1 MNFEIAEDLFLIS
14 PLQFW
19 YATLLVGY
27 LAQEDVEPEPEGE
40 PEPEL
45 GWSILFLTMLIK
57 RIECYVCT
65 GTESLDSCAVNQT
78 ADSAVET
85 CAPGFHCSVR
95 LEISTFAHSVFRH
108 TLLKSA
114 TVKFII
120 EAAQNRV
127 IR

>member
-1 MNFEIAEDLFLIS
+1 MPKTLLDYYKKKRKKWRIGFRNLNFEIAEDLFLIS

-57 RIECYVCT
+57 R
-65 GTESLDSCAVNQT
+65 
-78 ADSAVET
+78 
-85 CAPGFHCSVR
+85 
-95 LEISTFAHSVFRH
+95 
-108 TLLKSA
+108 
-114 TVKFII
+114 
-120 EAAQNRV
+120 
-127 IR
+127 